1 MTDVLEAL
9 KSAQFL
15 VDANGQ
21 RVAVQ
26 LSIEAWAMLL
36 DWMEDR
42 EDAAIVKAAIP
53 KLKQLQSDPSN
64 AQWLDWNAVKTQWN
78 ED

>member
-1 MTDVLEAL
+1 MTNVLQAL

-26 LSIEAWAMLL
+26 LSVEAWEMLL

-42 EDAAIVKAAIP
+42 EDAAIIKAAIP
-53 KLKQLQSDPSN
+53 KLKQLHSGASSTE
-64 AQWLDWNAVKTQWN
+64 WLDWNTVKTQWN

>member
-1 MTDVLEAL
+1 MTNVLEAL

-15 VDANGQ
+15 VDENGQ

-26 LSIEAWAMLL
+26 LSIEAWEMLL

-53 KLKQLQSDPSN
+53 KLKQLRSGSSSTE
-64 AQWLDWNAVKTQWN
+64 WLDWNAVKTQWN